1 MLDQIKEV
9 IVVEGKDDESAV
21 KRAVDCEIIITHG
34 FGIREETF
42 KRIERASQTKGVIIF
57 TDPDYAGEQIRN
69 RIEKRVKGCKHAF
82 LDRQEATKKGDV
94 GIENA
99 SPSAIR
105 EALSKVRT
113 LEIKAVNEFMR
124 SDLVLADLIGNDKAA
139 DRRAFMGKIL
149 GIGYCNAK
157 QFLNRLNR
165 YGVTRMEF
173 ASALETMEKE
183 ESLWID

>member
-1 MLDQIKEV
+1 MLESIKEV

-21 KRAVDCEIIITHG
+21 KKAVDCEIIITHG
-34 FGIREETF
+34 FGINEETF
-42 KRIERASQTKGVIIF
+42 KRIEKVAKTKGVIIF

-69 RIEKRVKGCKHAF
+69 RIDARVEGCKHAF

-113 LEIKAVNEFMR
+113 LSFETE
-124 SDLVLADLIGNDKAA
+124 DLFFQADLELADLIGNDSAA
-139 DRRAFMGKIL
+139 NRRAAMGKIL

-165 YGVTRMEF
+165 YGVTREAF
-173 ASALETMEKE
+173 VSALEIIEKE